1 MRPAEDCA
9 AAPRREATH
18 RRLRGLR
25 WLTVALACAAQ
36 SATAA
41 SADEAPASQAMVEI
55 TPAAAEASAP
65 APDTAPLPAQGE
77 APPAAEVAEVEPA
90 WGPIELLDDS
100 VLPGQHRQ
108 LNLVVSAS
116 LEGVDVDTPV
126 FVHRGVAEGPSLCLT
141 AGIHGDEVNGVE
153 VVRRVLSQVRASDLH
168 GTLISVPIV
177 NVSAVRRG
185 SRYLPDR
192 RDLNRYFPGHPHGS
206 AASRIANRFFEN
218 VVRHCDALVDI
229 HTGSFHRKNL
239 HQLRANL
246 RLPQVLGLARGLGS
260 EIVVHNTGRRGTLR
274 GAAVE
279 IGIPAVTIEGG
290 EPARLSIAEVE
301 RSVRSIQRLL
311 VHLGMSP
318 RTPVQVSPLQEFY
331 DRAPWIRA
339 AAGGIL
345 VSQVAVGQR
354 VVEGQELGTITDPLS
369 SQQTRI
375 VSPYRGRIIGV
386 AFDQLVMPGFATFHI
401 AISEGTP
408 LDTPGPGLD
417 PEPDFETPLEDT
429 EPDERPE

>member
-1 MRPAEDCA
+1 MKLASSSEAGSRRGAMR
-9 AAPRREATH
+9 
-18 RRLRGLR
+18 RGFG
-25 WLTVALACAAQ
+25 VALLMFVWADAAD
-36 SATAA
+36 
-41 SADEAPASQAMVEI
+41 ADAPASQAAIETV
-55 TPAAAEASAP
+55 AAQSTIAPSDDAPSADPGVPEAGDATAP
-65 APDTAPLPAQGE
+65 AEP
-77 APPAAEVAEVEPA
+77 APPP

-100 VLPGQHRQ
+100 VAPGQMRR
-108 LNLVVSAS
+108 LNLVVSSS

-126 FVHRGVAEGPSLCLT
+126 FVHRGVGPGPTLCVT

-153 VVRRVLSQVRASDLH
+153 IVRRVVAQVRADEIQ

-218 VVRHCDALVDI
+218 VIRHCEALVDI
-229 HTGSFHRKNL
+229 HTASLHRKNL
-239 HQLRANL
+239 HQLRADL
-246 RLPQVLGLARGLGS
+246 RLPQVLSLARGLGS

-274 GAAVE
+274 AAAVE
-279 IGIPAVTIEGG
+279 AGIAAVTIEGG

-301 RSVRSIQRLL
+301 RSVRSIERLL
-311 VHLGMSP
+311 VHLGMSHQSP
-318 RTPVQVSPLQEFY
+318 THLSPLQEFY

-339 AAGGIL
+339 AEGGIL
-345 VSQVAVGQR
+345 VSQVQVGQR

-369 SQQTRI
+369 SHQTRI

-401 AISEGTP
+401 AVSEGPPT
-408 LDTPGPGLD
+408 DTPGPGLD
-417 PEPDFETPLEDT
+417 PDPDFETPMADI